1 MIEILALFFIFI
13 AALELWIGY
22 KVISKS
28 DPFTAVSLLCI
39 RFIFDFVVRPFTFIF
54 IEGYDP
60 DHSRQVTKGL
70 IHVADAPFYA
80 LLTIVLNDI
89 AFLCLLLGA
98 YVYIKNKPIHRISMN
113 TQSNTKYLTIGL
125 LIYLLGFLAWYWVM
139 QNAGGLIAVLVSL
152 GTGRQ
157 HLFQMGGSTI
167 PFEIAKIF
175 LTGGTFLMA
184 SYFFINKRILVAW
197 LLMISLF
204 VLLLSFG
211 GRGLAVSAI
220 ISGLIAHN
228 YLYKTIKLK
237 YLIVLF
243 LISLPLLM
251 FLRDARR
258 LADGETELADIEI
271 RTAFENMQDDVTE
284 TLIDLSYV
292 SHAFDYDMAFHY
304 SYFERDKDFFLGE
317 YPLGLGMV
325 LPRTYFPNKGETLAQ
340 KLAQEIWCD
349 GIGCKIEL
357 GISPSMVTAAAA
369 YWTYFSYPFICFM
382 IGYFAM
388 FFWRYTVVYLN
399 NPLSLMVYSLGY
411 PYTVTLFN
419 DLNAFVAAIFP
430 IAFITIFS
438 YFLIKFPYKV
448 LYKGTEPKIP

>member
-1 MIEILALFFIFI
+1 MIEVLALFFIFI

-22 KVISKS
+22 KVISRS

-39 RFIFDFVVRPFTFIF
+39 RFVFDFVVRPFTYIF

-60 DHSRQVTKGL
+60 IQSRQVNEGL
-70 IHVADAPFYA
+70 IHIADAPFYA
-80 LLTIVLNDI
+80 LFTIILNDI

-98 YVYIKNKPIHRISMN
+98 YVYIKNKPVHRNNLNIV
-113 TQSNTKYLTIGL
+113 SNNKYLIAGL
-125 LIYLLGFLAWYWVM
+125 CIYSLGFLAWYFVM
-139 QNAGGLIAVLVSL
+139 QNAGGLVAVLVSL

-243 LISLPLLM
+243 LISLPLLI

-304 SYFERDKDFFLGE
+304 SYFEKDKEFFLGE

-325 LPRTYFPNKGETLAQ
+325 LPRTYFPNKGETLAH
-340 KLAQEIWCD
+340 KLSTAIWCD
-349 GIGCKIEL
+349 DIGCKQEV
-357 GISPSMVTAAAA
+357 GISPSMVTAAAS
-369 YWTYFSYPFICFM
+369 YWTYFSYPLICFM

-388 FFWRYTVVYLN
+388 FFWRYTVVHLN
-399 NPLSLMVYSLGY
+399 NPHSLMIYSLGY

-419 DLNAFVAAIFP
+419 DLNAFIAAFFP
-430 IAFITIFS
+430 IAFIAIFS
-438 YFLIKFPYKV
+438 YVLIKFPYKV
-448 LYKGTEPKIP
+448 FFQNAKLKTP